1 MSRSTLGSGGWL
13 LTLIVSL
20 LSSMV
25 LGLCLVWLS
34 IDRNDT
40 AYSIHKLQQKM
51 DEARAHVG
59 KLEVERDTL
68 LSPYVLGDKAEQL
81 GMGMADPGQ
90 VRRLDVPASP
100 APPGATASAPRG
112 ARPGAGHDE
121 SPDARKSAE
130 NM

>member
-1 MSRSTLGSGGWL
+1 MSRSSLGSGGWL
-13 LTLIVSL
+13 LTLILSL
-20 LSSMV
+20 LFSMV

-40 AYSIHKLQQKM
+40 AYSIHKLQLQIE
-51 DEARAHVG
+51 EARAHVG

-68 LSPYVLGDKAEQL
+68 LSPYVLGDKAERL

-90 VRRLDVPASP
+90 VRRLEVPASP
-100 APPGATASAPRG
+100 APPDATASASRG
-112 ARPGAGHDE
+112 AWSGADSDE
-121 SPDARKSAE
+121 NPDAHSSAE

>member
-1 MSRSTLGSGGWL
+1 MSRSSLGSGGWL
-13 LTLIVSL
+13 LTLILSL
-20 LSSMV
+20 LFSMV

-40 AYSIHKLQQKM
+40 AYSIHQLQLKV
-51 DEARAHVG
+51 DEARAHVS

-68 LSPYVLGDKAEQL
+68 LSPYVLGGRAEQL

-90 VRRLDVPASP
+90 VRRLEVPA
-100 APPGATASAPRG
+100 APVPPEETSNAP
-112 ARPGAGHDE
+112 E
-121 SPDARKSAE
+121 SAE

>member
-13 LTLIVSL
+13 LTLILSL
-20 LSSMV
+20 LFSMV

-40 AYSIHKLQQKM
+40 AYSIHKLQLEV

-68 LSPYVLGDKAEQL
+68 LSPYVLGSKAEQL

-90 VRRLDVPASP
+90 VRRLEIPAAPAAPGASASRGASP
-100 APPGATASAPRG
+100 ETNHDAPER
-112 ARPGAGHDE
+112 
-121 SPDARKSAE
+121 AE
-130 NM
+130 TM